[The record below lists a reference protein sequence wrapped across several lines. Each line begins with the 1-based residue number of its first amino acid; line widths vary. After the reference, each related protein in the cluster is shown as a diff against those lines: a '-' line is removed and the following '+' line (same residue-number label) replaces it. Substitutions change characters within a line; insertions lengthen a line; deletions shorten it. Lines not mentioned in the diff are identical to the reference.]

1 MSNWPFR
8 FVHASDFHLE
18 QPLAGVADVPEHLR
32 ELFLEAPYAAAAR
45 VFETALTEQAA
56 FLILSGD
63 ILHPLYAGPRGAMF
77 LCEQFQRLAQ
87 REIAVYWL
95 GGMVDPPDQWPQSI
109 ALPGNVHVFS
119 RGRVDEFVHEHDST
133 PIARLL
139 GISSD
144 PNQVRCTHPTG
155 QRLIRA
161 GDFHADSGGLPTI
174 AIAYGSADPAAL
186 LARDIH
192 YWALGGRHDRATPA
206 CTPHVIHYC
215 GSPQGRRP
223 EESAVHGCT
232 LVQVDEKQQFRTSLV
247 PTDAV
252 RWLGERILVDKDTIQ
267 ADLETRFRERIHSLC
282 ESAPNSH
289 LLITW
294 TISGGGPLVKQLQ
307 CDRLAAD
314 LLDRLR
320 ADYGFSSPSAW
331 SLSINVEPADR
342 LPEEWYEQETIRGD
356 FLREIRRL
364 QMNPEEPLELQAYIS
379 EAHQAGS
386 LGAIAHLADANAR
399 GRVLTEAALLG
410 AALLGGDADETNEGR
425 S

>member
-18 QPLAGVADVPEHLR
+18 QPLSGVADVPEHLQ
-32 ELFLEAPYAAAAR
+32 ELFFEAPYTAAER
-45 VFETALTEQAA
+45 VFDTALAEQAA

-63 ILHPLYAGPRGAMF
+63 ILHPPYAGPRGAMF
-77 LCEQFQRLAQ
+77 LCEQFARLAQ
-87 REIAVYWL
+87 REIAVYWA
-95 GGMVDPPDQWPQSI
+95 GGMVDPPDQWPTSI

-119 RGRVDEFVHEHDST
+119 RGRVDEYVHELDGT

-139 GISSD
+139 GTSAD
-144 PNQVRCTHPTG
+144 K

-161 GDFHADSGGLPTI
+161 GDFHPDSSGLPSI

-186 LARDIH
+186 QARDIH
-192 YWALGGRHDRATPA
+192 YWALGGRHDRATPVN
-206 CTPHVIHYC
+206 TPHVIHYC

-223 EESAVHGCT
+223 EESGVHGCT

-247 PTDAV
+247 PTDV
-252 RWLGERILVDKDTIQ
+252 MRWLGERVLVDKEMIQ
-267 ADLETRFRERIHSLC
+267 TDLETRFRERIHSLR

-294 TISGGGPLVKQLQ
+294 MIAGGGPLVKQLQ
-307 CDRLAAD
+307 CGSLAAD

-364 QMNPEEPLELQAYIS
+364 QMNSDEPLQLERYIS

-386 LGAIAHLADANAR
+386 LGAMAQLADTNAR

-410 AALLGGDADETNEGR
+410 AALLGGDADENNEGR

>member
-8 FVHASDFHLE
+8 FVQASDFHLE
-18 QPLAGVADVPEHLR
+18 QPLSGVADVPEHLS
-32 ELFLEAPYAAAAR
+32 ELFLEAPYTAAER
-45 VFETALTEQAA
+45 VFDTALTEQAA

-77 LCEQFQRLAQ
+77 LCEQFARLAQ
-87 REIAVYWL
+87 REIAVYWA
-95 GGMVDPPDQWPQSI
+95 GGMVDPPDQWPTSI
-109 ALPGNVHVFS
+109 ALPGNVHVFPRS
-119 RGRVDEFVHEHDST
+119 RVDEFVHEHDGT

-139 GISSD
+139 GISAD
-144 PNQVRCTHPTG
+144 K
-155 QRLIRA
+155 QRLVRA
-161 GDFHADSGGLPTI
+161 GDFHPDSSGLPTI

-186 LARDIH
+186 QARDIH

-206 CTPHVIHYC
+206 NMPHAIHYC

-223 EESAVHGCT
+223 EESGVHGCT
-232 LVQVDEKQQFRTSLV
+232 LVQVDEKQQFRTSLI

-252 RWLGERILVDKDTIQ
+252 RWLGERILVDKETIQ
-267 ADLETRFRERIHSLC
+267 TDLETRFRERIHSLR

-294 TISGGGPLVKQLQ
+294 TIAGGGPLVKQLQ
-307 CDRLAAD
+307 CGSLAAD

-320 ADYGFSSPSAW
+320 TDYGFSSPSVW
-331 SLSINVEPADR
+331 SLSIDVEPADR

-364 QMNPEEPLELQAYIS
+364 QMNSDEPLQFESYIS
-379 EAHQAGS
+379 DAHQAGS
-386 LGAIAHLADANAR
+386 LGAMAQLHDANAR
-399 GRVLTEAALLG
+399 GRVLIEAASLG
-410 AALLGGDADETNEGR
+410 AALLGSNADENNEGR